1 MNNVVHLDEY
11 KIKKDLKKVQ
21 NAMLTARSLIAGGV
35 KVPNNV
41 INRLQELV
49 VKLEKQLEALCENG
63 EKNTQKKNED

>member
-11 KIKKDLKKVQ
+11 RIKKDLKKVQ
-21 NAMLTARSLIAGGV
+21 NAMVTAKSLIANGV
-35 KVPNNV
+35 KVPNNI

-49 VKLEKQLEALCENG
+49 KDLEKKLEKLCEDG